1 MAVSDLTNTTWVF
14 NSSIDL
20 STTGVTPIVEGEVQY
35 KSITFT
41 SNNRNYVKLIVGS
54 TNGVRWNVFA
64 YGYEGFSA
72 DDVYMSGYWT
82 DEAFRTI
89 EITGGTDVTNA
100 SLISWL
106 EANATQQ
113 TTPTGK
119 TQIGNRAITKKTFG
133 TREITKEVVNGVTI
147 YEKASSGYTINIIA
161 GREVTDATGPCKT
174 YFKFNSNSVSTSD
187 YDGYVSEYGVLTGP
201 STYTNVTSMAFVSTT
216 NNSEHSSS
224 VIYGSDSYHFSTS
237 VVVIQINSS
246 GNININGLENTGP
259 Q

>member
-1 MAVSDLTNTTWVF
+1 MAVSDLTNTTWLF

-106 EANATQQ
+106 EANATQVVN
-113 TTPTGK
+113 TGK
-119 TQIGNRAITKKTFG
+119 TQIGNRAITKKMFG

-147 YEKASSGYTINIIA
+147 YEKATPSGY
-161 GREVTDATGPCKT
+161 
-174 YFKFNSNSVSTSD
+174 SVSGNNAAAPNADAYYSTD
-187 YDGYVSEYGVLTGP
+187 DGATWLSIPGGNFTLP
-201 STYTNVTSMAFVSTT
+201 SMATFKLKIEPGADYLIGATSTQLGLNLPLNEYDT
-216 NNSEHSSS
+216 QISSN
-224 VIYGSDSYHFSTS
+224 YTLT
-237 VVVIQINSS
+237 Q
-246 GNININGLENTGP
+246 NITDLSIIG
-259 Q
+259 QWD

>member
-1 MAVSDLTNTTWVF
+1 MAVSDLTNTTWVI
-14 NSSIDL
+14 NSLTCTAGYGQFD
-20 STTGVTPIVEGEVQY
+20 
-35 KSITFT
+35 
-41 SNNRNYVKLIVGS
+41 IVGTTTHQDFNEVS
-54 TNGVRWNVFA
+54 YFYIGYVFSLNDGWVSQA
-64 YGYEGFSA
+64 NTISFQSDPSCTFVV
-72 DDVYMSGYWT
+72 DDEIT
-82 DEAFRTI
+82 
-89 EITGGTDVTNA
+89 ITGGTDVTNA

-113 TTPTGK
+113 TTSTGK
-119 TQIGNRAITKKTFG
+119 TQIGNRAITKKMFG
-133 TREITKEVVNGVTI
+133 TREITKEVVNGVVV
-147 YEKASSGYTINIIA
+147 YEKATPSGNTINIIA
-161 GREVTDATGPCKT
+161 GREVTDATWGCNT

-216 NNSEHSSS
+216 NNMEQSSS

-246 GNININGLENTGP
+246 GNIYINGLENTGP

>member
-14 NSSIDL
+14 DVGGVSYLN
-20 STTGVTPIVEGEVQY
+20 STTY
-35 KSITFT
+35 NITFT
-41 SNNRNYVKLIVGS
+41 SNNAQYTSIKTQGNGEEFTLIYNNNAVYYYEEPVIGEW
-54 TNGVRWNVFA
+54 TNEA
-64 YGYEGFSA
+64 Y
-72 DDVYMSGYWT
+72 
-82 DEAFRTI
+82 RTI
-89 EITGGTDVTNA
+89 EITGGTDATNA
-100 SLISWL
+100 TLITWL

-113 TTPTGK
+113 VVSTGK
-119 TQIGNRAITKKTFG
+119 TQLGTRAITKKMFG
-133 TREITKEVVNGVTI
+133 TREITKEVVNGVVV
-147 YEKASSGYTINIIA
+147 YEKDTPSGYTINIIA
-161 GREVTDATGPCKT
+161 GHEVTDATWGCNT

-216 NNSEHSSS
+216 NNMQQSSS

-246 GNININGLENTGP
+246 GNIYINGLENTGP